1 MKICHLT
8 SVHSRNDTR
17 IFLKECRSL
26 ANAGYETSL
35 VVADGKGNEVK
46 DGLAIYDVGLPSGR
60 IDRIRNVT
68 SRVFEKAAA
77 IGAAVY
83 HLHDPELIP
92 VGLKIKKL
100 GKKVIF
106 DSHEDVPKQLLA
118 KPYLNRPSRL
128 ALCGMMIVYEK
139 WSCGRFDAIIA
150 ATPYIRDKF
159 LKINNCTV
167 DINNF
172 PILGELSPAAR
183 QSERRSKVCYIGGIS
198 AIRGVREIVR
208 AMEHVESEIRLELA
222 GPFFEANV
230 SEEVRDYP
238 GWSRVDELGF
248 VDRAGVRDILG
259 RSVAGLVTFHP
270 VPNHVD
276 AQPNKMFE
284 YMSAGVPVIASDFEL
299 WKEIVLGNNCGL
311 CVDPLS
317 PRDLAKAIDYLV
329 THPAEAES
337 MGDNGRRAVME
348 RYNWS
353 VEERKLLSIYEDL
366 LAE

>member
-1 MKICHLT
+1 
-8 SVHSRNDTR
+8 
-17 IFLKECRSL
+17 
-26 ANAGYETSL
+26 
-35 VVADGKGNEVK
+35 
-46 DGLAIYDVGLPSGR
+46 
-60 IDRIRNVT
+60 
-68 SRVFEKAAA
+68 
-77 IGAAVY
+77 
-83 HLHDPELIP
+83 
-92 VGLKIKKL
+92 
-100 GKKVIF
+100 
-106 DSHEDVPKQLLA
+106 
-118 KPYLNRPSRL
+118 
-128 ALCGMMIVYEK
+128 
-139 WSCGRFDAIIA
+139 
-150 ATPYIRDKF
+150 
-159 LKINNCTV
+159 
-167 DINNF
+167 
-172 PILGELSPAAR
+172 
-183 QSERRSKVCYIGGIS
+183 
-198 AIRGVREIVR
+198 
-208 AMEHVESEIRLELA
+208 MEHVESEIRLELA